1 MELIPKKLR
10 LFRNTFRKSR
20 KNILRNR
27 LQSEV
32 VNLYEKIVTKIS
44 CKKIPD
50 DEDGDLW

>member
-10 LFRNTFRKSR
+10 LFRNTFRKSQ

-27 LQSEV
+27 LQNEV

-50 DEDGDLW
+50 GEDGDLW